1 MFKYVA
7 ELGCIKCNNICSSCQ
22 TLDKPRNFVFT
33 VVDFNIVFTLLCMD
47 DHVIV
52 TSN

>member
-1 MFKYVA
+1 MLEEPA
-7 ELGCIKCNNICSSCQ
+7 
-22 TLDKPRNFVFT
+22 NFVFT
-33 VVDFNIVFTLLCMD
+33 VVDFNIVFKLLCMN